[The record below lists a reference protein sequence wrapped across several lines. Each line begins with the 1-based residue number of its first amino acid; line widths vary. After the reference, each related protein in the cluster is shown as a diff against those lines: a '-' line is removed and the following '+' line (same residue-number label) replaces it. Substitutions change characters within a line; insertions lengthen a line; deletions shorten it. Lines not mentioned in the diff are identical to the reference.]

1 LARLQNPK
9 FVLVFAHVSAIL
21 HFAMDQRIQFAS
33 GFIVGRDDQCP
44 LRFSCILSGNCAEPF
59 LGIDDLMYTALLFE
73 VRNCSTKVSAGELLY
88 RLLEHWVLLAQ
99 NLIQLGR
106 LHARLL

>member
-1 LARLQNPK
+1 
-9 FVLVFAHVSAIL
+9 
-21 HFAMDQRIQFAS
+21 
-33 GFIVGRDDQCP
+33 
-44 LRFSCILSGNCAEPF
+44 
-59 LGIDDLMYTALLFE
+59 MYTALLFE
-73 VRNCSTKVSAGELLY
+73 GRNCSTNVSAGELLY

>member
-1 LARLQNPK
+1 
-9 FVLVFAHVSAIL
+9 
-21 HFAMDQRIQFAS
+21 MDQRIQFPT
-33 GFIVGRDDQCP
+33 GFIVGRDYQCP

-59 LGIDDLMYTALLFE
+59 LGIDDLMYTALLFK
-73 VRNCSTKVSAGELLY
+73 VCNSSTNVSARELLY

-106 LHARLL
+106 LHARIL